1 MIAFGFTGGLTVITA
16 QRFGAKDADG
26 VRSSVFHSLC
36 AAFALSVIMTLIL
49 VFSLKSLLRIMN
61 VPAEIFQDAYDFMFV
76 LSLSSVMII
85 LYNLMSGFVRALGD
99 SKTPLYFLI
108 FSSIINIIL
117 NFMFIYHFHWGVVG
131 SATGTLIANTV
142 SVITCGLYMWHKFP
156 LLRLQKKYMRFNGKI
171 LKEHLNIAV
180 PMAIQFSILSFGITI
195 VQSVCNSFGPQV
207 IAAFATALRIEQFAT
222 QPLLAI
228 GLAVAT
234 FSAQNWGANL
244 LSRIRKGVKYSVII
258 STVISICGFLL
269 VRKIGQNM
277 ISLFIDNGD
286 EFIIQTGKKY
296 LVISTQFYIFLGF
309 IFIFRNAV
317 QGMGK
322 PIVPLC
328 SSIIE
333 LLTRS
338 FAAIYLAK
346 NMGYTGIFYASPI
359 SWTSAGLFV
368 LCGYFYYIHKF
379 SKEKLRWKIGAVR
392 QHLRK
397 FGPQD

>member
-1 MIAFGFTGGLTVITA
+1 
-16 QRFGAKDADG
+16 
-26 VRSSVFHSLC
+26 
-36 AAFALSVIMTLIL
+36 
-49 VFSLKSLLRIMN
+49 
-61 VPAEIFQDAYDFMFV
+61 
-76 LSLSSVMII
+76 
-85 LYNLMSGFVRALGD
+85 
-99 SKTPLYFLI
+99 
-108 FSSIINIIL
+108 
-117 NFMFIYHFHWGVVG
+117 
-131 SATGTLIANTV
+131 
-142 SVITCGLYMWHKFP
+142 
-156 LLRLQKKYMRFNGKI
+156 MRFNGKI